1 MTHLSKLL
9 KDQLRTFKSDF
20 RDKWW
25 HYLSNTKIKNGKQ
38 RHTDLSETDDIT
50 KERNNQ
56 RKKQGSNDWGVWKK
70 PPLSMSVSSEE
81 CEVGSGGTKWTAT
94 HMCDGMMVKV

>member
-9 KDQLRTFKSDF
+9 KDQLRIFKSDF
-20 RDKWW
+20 RDKWR

-38 RHTDLSETDDIT
+38 RHTDLNETDDIT

-56 RKKQGSNDWGVWKK
+56 RKKQGSNDWGVWKNR
-70 PPLSMSVSSEE
+70 PYQCLSLQEE
-81 CEVGSGGTKWTAT
+81 CEVGSGGTK
-94 HMCDGMMVKV
+94 